1 MSATTLPDDL
11 AVAEPFCPYYGTC
24 GGCQLQHV
32 SDDAARRWKI
42 ERLERALAARAV
54 PLPGDGI
61 AYVPAEGEGRRRLT
75 LHARRDR
82 GTLVVG
88 YMAARSHR
96 ITAINACPVAV
107 PALRRAP
114 VVVAALA
121 AATGRFKA
129 LDAQLTASATGI
141 DCDLRGIDPAP
152 EQRAALA
159 ATADRHDLARLTI
172 DGEPL
177 ALRRRPVVMMGPAA
191 VALPPQSF
199 LQATERGEAEL
210 ARLAV
215 AACDGARR
223 VADLFCGVGPFALRL
238 AETMPVLAFDADPT
252 SIKALRQAAAATPG
266 LKPVTA
272 EPRDL
277 FRHPLS
283 AQELQAV
290 DAVVFD
296 PPRQGAEAQARTLA
310 RAKLRCIIAV
320 SCDPRTFA
328 RDAAIL
334 HQAGWQLT
342 SLTIVDQF
350 RWTRHLEIAA
360 VFRR

>member
-11 AVAEPFCPYYGTC
+11 AGAEPFCPYYGSC

-32 SDDAARRWKI
+32 SDDAARSWKI
-42 ERLERALAARAV
+42 ERLEHALSARAV
-54 PLPGDGI
+54 PLPRDGI
-61 AYVPAEGEGRRRLT
+61 AYVSAEGKGRRRLT

-96 ITAINACPVAV
+96 IAAIDACPVAV
-107 PALRRAP
+107 PALRRSPAI
-114 VVVAALA
+114 VAALA
-121 AATGRFKA
+121 EAAGRFKA
-129 LDAQLTASATGI
+129 IDAQLTATATGI
-141 DCDLRGIDPAP
+141 DCDLRGLDPSP

-159 ATADRHDLARLTI
+159 AIADEHDLARLTLA
-172 DGEPL
+172 GEPM
-177 ALRRRPVVMMGPAA
+177 ALRRQPVLRMGRAA
-191 VALPPQSF
+191 VVLPPQSF
-199 LQATERGEAEL
+199 LQATAEGEAEL

-215 AACDGARR
+215 AACNGARR

-238 AETMPVLAFDADPT
+238 AEARPVLAYDADAA
-252 SIKALRQAAAATPG
+252 SIQALRQAAATPG

-272 EPRDL
+272 KPRDL
-277 FRHPLS
+277 FRHPLGV
-283 AQELQAV
+283 QELQAV

-296 PPRQGAEAQARTLA
+296 PPRQGAEALAHTLA
-310 RAKLRCIIAV
+310 HAKLRCVIAI

-328 RDAAIL
+328 RDAQIL
-334 HQAGWQLT
+334 HQGGWRLT

-350 RWTRHLEIAA
+350 RWTTHLEIAA
-360 VFRR
+360 LFHR

>member
-1 MSATTLPDDL
+1 MSAPTLPADL
-11 AVAEPFCPYYGTC
+11 AGAEPFCPYYGTC

-32 SDDAARRWKI
+32 SDDAAARWKI
-42 ERLERALAARAV
+42 ERLGHALSARAV

-82 GTLVVG
+82 GTLAVG

-96 ITAINACPVAV
+96 IAAIDACPVAV
-107 PALRRAP
+107 PALRHAP
-114 VVVAALA
+114 AIVAALA
-121 AATGRFKA
+121 AAAGRFKA

-141 DCDLRGIDPAP
+141 DCDLSGLDPAP

-159 ATADRHDLARLTI
+159 ATAGRHDLARLTL

-177 ALRRRPVVMMGPAA
+177 ALRRQPVLRMGRAV

-238 AETMPVLAFDADPT
+238 AETKPVLAYDADAA
-252 SIKALRQAAAATPG
+252 SIQALRQAAANTPG

-272 EPRDL
+272 QARDL
-277 FRHPLS
+277 FRHPLG

-296 PPRQGAEAQARTLA
+296 PPRQGAEAQARSLA
-310 RAKLRCIIAV
+310 QTKLRCIIAV
-320 SCDPRTFA
+320 SCDPWTFA

-334 HQAGWQLT
+334 HAGGWQLA

-350 RWTRHLEIAA
+350 RWTTHLEIAA
-360 VFRR
+360 LFRR

>member
-1 MSATTLPDDL
+1 MSAITLPDDL
-11 AVAEPFCPYYGTC
+11 AGAEPFCPYYGTC

-32 SDDAARRWKI
+32 SDDAARCWKI
-42 ERLERALAARAV
+42 ARLRDALSARAV
-54 PLPGDGI
+54 PLPGGGI

-82 GTLVVG
+82 STLVVG
-88 YMAARSHR
+88 YMAARSHQ
-96 ITAINACPVAV
+96 IAAIDACPVAV
-107 PALRRAP
+107 PALRRSPAIA
-114 VVVAALA
+114 AALA
-121 AATGRFKA
+121 TAAGRFKA
-129 LDAQLTASATGI
+129 LDAQLTATATGI
-141 DCDLRGIDPAP
+141 DCDLRGLDPSP

-159 ATADRHDLARLTI
+159 AIADRHDLARLTL

-177 ALRRRPVVMMGPAA
+177 ALRRQPVVMMGRAA
-191 VALPPQSF
+191 VALPQQSF
-199 LQATERGEAEL
+199 LQATAQGENEL
-210 ARLAV
+210 ARLV
-215 AACDGARR
+215 RDACDGARR

-238 AETMPVLAFDADPT
+238 AETMPVLAFDADPA
-252 SIKALRQAAAATPG
+252 SINALGQAAATTAG

-272 EPRDL
+272 HPRDL

-283 AQELQAV
+283 PQELQAV

-296 PPRQGAEAQARTLA
+296 PPRQGAEAQARALA
-310 RAKLRCIIAV
+310 TSRLRRIIAI

-334 HQAGWQLT
+334 HDGGWQLT

-350 RWTRHLEIAA
+350 RWTTHLEIAA
-360 VFRR
+360 LFRR

>member
-11 AVAEPFCPYYGTC
+11 AGAEPFCPYYGTC

-32 SDDAARRWKI
+32 SDDAARRWKSQ
-42 ERLERALAARAV
+42 RLGDALSARAV
-54 PLPGDGI
+54 PLPHDDI

-82 GTLVVG
+82 GTLAVG

-96 ITAINACPVAV
+96 IAAIDACPVAV
-107 PALRRAP
+107 PALRQAP
-114 VVVAALA
+114 AIVAALA
-121 AATGRFKA
+121 AAAGRFEA
-129 LDAQLTASATGI
+129 IDAQLTASATGI

-159 ATADRHDLARLTI
+159 AIAERQDLARLTL

-177 ALRRRPVVMMGPAA
+177 ALRRQPVLRMGRAV

-199 LQATERGEAEL
+199 LQATAKGEAEL

-215 AACDGARR
+215 AACDGARG

-238 AETMPVLAFDADPT
+238 AETMPVLAYDADAA
-252 SIKALRQAAAATPG
+252 SIQALRQAAATPG

-272 EPRDL
+272 QPRDL

-283 AQELQAV
+283 SQELQAV

-296 PPRQGAEAQARTLA
+296 PPRQGAEAQVRTLA
-310 RAKLRCIIAV
+310 RAKLRCIIAI

-328 RDAAIL
+328 RDAQIL
-334 HQAGWQLT
+334 HQGGWQLT

-350 RWTRHLEIAA
+350 RWATHLEIAA
-360 VFRR
+360 LFHR

>member
-11 AVAEPFCPYYGTC
+11 AGAEPFCPHYGTC

-42 ERLERALAARAV
+42 ERLTNALSARAV
-54 PLPGDGI
+54 PLPRDGI

-96 ITAINACPVAV
+96 IAAIDACPVAA

-114 VVVAALA
+114 AIAMALA
-121 AATGRFKA
+121 AAAGRFKA
-129 LDAQLTASATGI
+129 LDAQLTATATGI
-141 DCDLRGIDPAP
+141 DCDLRGVDPAP
-152 EQRAALA
+152 EQRAGLA
-159 ATADRHDLARLTI
+159 ASADRHDLARLTL

-177 ALRRRPVVMMGPAA
+177 ALRRQPVVMMGRAA

-199 LQATERGEAEL
+199 LQATAEGEAEL

-215 AACDGARR
+215 AACNGARR

-238 AETMPVLAFDADPT
+238 AETMPVLAYDADPA
-252 SIKALRQAAAATPG
+252 SINALRQAATTPG

-272 EPRDL
+272 KPRDL

-283 AQELQAV
+283 LQELQAV

-296 PPRQGAEAQARTLA
+296 PPRQGAEA
-310 RAKLRCIIAV
+310 
-320 SCDPRTFA
+320 
-328 RDAAIL
+328 
-334 HQAGWQLT
+334 
-342 SLTIVDQF
+342 
-350 RWTRHLEIAA
+350 
-360 VFRR
+360 